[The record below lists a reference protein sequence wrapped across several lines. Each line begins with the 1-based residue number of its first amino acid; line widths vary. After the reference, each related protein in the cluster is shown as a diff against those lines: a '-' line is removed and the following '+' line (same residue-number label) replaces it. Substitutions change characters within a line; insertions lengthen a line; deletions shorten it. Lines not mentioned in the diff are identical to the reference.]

1 MITKEIKKLALKKLQ
16 SSNITTLSNESSKQ
30 SITLIDLSEI
40 LNDDDRYNIMIELSK
55 IFIEDFKENEDFK
68 VIFENENQK
77 ILISNK
83 DNAATIVI
91 TFCNYHL
98 VVTKIESQEE

>member
-16 SSNITTLSNESSKQ
+16 SSNVTTLSNESIKQ

-40 LNDDDRYNIMIELSK
+40 LNDDDRYNIMIELSE
-55 IFIEDFKENEDFK
+55 IFIEDFKENDNFK

-77 ILISNK
+77 ILLSNI
-83 DNAATIVI
+83 DNAATILI

-98 VVTKIESQEE
+98 IVTKVESQEE